1 MAMPKNFLVPR
12 SCNIFFSFIS
22 EFGFLMLLF
31 LNISSLLHRP
41 EKETEIYFDRTT
53 PTFRC
58 TSTFQ
63 ISRDGNEQPKFVM
76 QYQNENICVAYN
88 IGATTDPNGN
98 AYISNPEIHLSCAKH
113 LRFGLK
119 VEDVYCR
126 DAYFNS
132 WLKMESKY
140 FQKNSEL
147 LLDFSAKSLGTISD
161 LQSVPFDVKCISTIG
176 NYYYEMMDEGWTKD
190 LWVAATIKKFTDV
203 KIYVGSVEVMEV
215 HRVILSARSPVL
227 NSSLNNISNT
237 AGKSIVTFGEEFDV
251 EVVKNFLN
259 FLYTGSLKS
268 SAKVRQL
275 SKLATMYEVETLKK
289 YVCQQL
295 LNASPPVEE
304 VTDYLFL
311 L

>member
-1 MAMPKNFLVPR
+1 
-12 SCNIFFSFIS
+12 
-22 EFGFLMLLF
+22 MLLF

-41 EKETEIYFDRTT
+41 EKETEIFFDRTT

-63 ISRDGNEQPKFVM
+63 ISRDGLEQPRCVM

-88 IGATTDPNGN
+88 IETLPYNGN
-98 AYISNPEIHLSCAKH
+98 AYIRKPIIHFTCAKH

-126 DAYFNS
+126 DASFNS

-140 FQKNSEL
+140 LQINSEL
-147 LLDFSAKSLGTISD
+147 LVLNFSAKSLGSISD
-161 LQSVPFDVKCISTIG
+161 LQSVPFDVKFISTIG
-176 NYYYEMMDEGWTKD
+176 SYYYEMMDDGWTKD
-190 LWVAATIKKFTDV
+190 LWLAATNKKLTDV

-215 HRVILSARSPVL
+215 HRVILCARSPILHLSV
-227 NSSLNNISNT
+227 NKISNM
-237 AGKSIVTFGEEFDV
+237 GKSIVTLGVEFDI
-251 EVVKNFLN
+251 EIVKNFLN
-259 FLYTGSLKS
+259 FLYTGSLKTTDN
-268 SAKVRQL
+268 VRQL

-304 VTDYLFL
+304 VTDYLL
-311 L
+311 QL